1 MHRLIAMG
9 AQSYP
14 YTVTE
19 EPRDLSDEDLSFL
32 SEYTGQK
39 DLDKLRAHVVGV
51 WRSVKDKA
59 WVYKCIQEF
68 MFLKPRIILHQY
80 YPEVQALIKSGQP
93 FHFLVCLHATVLF
106 PKNCI
111 TFWSLPVFCTGCDGR
126 PARLACACKPRCS
139 GRDCQ
144 SEHATA

>member
-1 MHRLIAMG
+1 MG

-19 EPRDLSDEDLSFL
+19 EPRDLPDDDLCFI
-32 SEYTGQK
+32 SEYTGEK
-39 DLDKLRAHVVGV
+39 DLDKLRAHVVAV

-68 MFLKPRIILHQY
+68 MFLKPRISLHQH

-93 FHFLVCLHATVLF
+93 FHILVWLHAILQPGMHT
-106 PKNCI
+106 
-111 TFWSLPVFCTGCDGR
+111 PV
-126 PARLACACKPRCS
+126 
-139 GRDCQ
+139 
-144 SEHATA
+144 